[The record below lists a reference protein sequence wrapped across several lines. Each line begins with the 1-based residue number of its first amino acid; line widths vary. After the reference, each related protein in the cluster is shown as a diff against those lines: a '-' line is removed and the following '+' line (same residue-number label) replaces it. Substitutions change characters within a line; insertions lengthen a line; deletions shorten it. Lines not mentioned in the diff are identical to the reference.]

1 MGIFLLCTF
10 LMIILYPVG
19 IDLYLVAVPQI
30 ADALQAAGGFTAGA
44 FVFGT
49 DFTRESVPFT
59 SLPFK
64 VMAYEAPA
72 FQLIGCFNVSTPPT
86 LLAVSVPNVG
96 RPLETNPQVA
106 PPPVDSA
113 SKPPFPAAKS

>member
-1 MGIFLLCTF
+1 ML
-10 LMIILYPVG
+10 
-19 IDLYLVAVPQI
+19 
-30 ADALQAAGGFTAGA
+30 AGHSLAGA
-44 FVFGT
+44 STNEGGVT
-49 DFTRESVPFT
+49 VVWKTRSVPFA

-72 FQLIGCFNVSTPPT
+72 LQLIGCFNVSTPPT

-96 RPLETNPQVA
+96 RPLGTKFQLA